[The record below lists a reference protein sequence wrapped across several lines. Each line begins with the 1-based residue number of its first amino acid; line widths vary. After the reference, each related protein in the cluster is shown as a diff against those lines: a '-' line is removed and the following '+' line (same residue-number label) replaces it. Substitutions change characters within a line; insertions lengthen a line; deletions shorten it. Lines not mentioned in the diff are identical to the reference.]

1 MRKAK
6 SKSGFSM
13 MEVVIALAVI
23 TVVTLASLTTIM
35 ASISARVK
43 IVNRSEAQ
51 NFAQNVWECFKV
63 SDSVDSFEENVKFAE
78 GVDLNDLDTENEK
91 IGVYNYNVGNQFTVS
106 ITVDFTTSSIDN
118 DKTVNIKIDVIDN
131 KNEEIVSFDYDKY
144 VSQEGGA

>member
-23 TVVTLASLTTIM
+23 TVVTLASLTTVM

-63 SDSVDSFEENVKFAE
+63 SDNIAELETNVKFAE
-78 GVDLNDLDTENEK
+78 GEEVALTPNGTDEFGNS
-91 IGVYNYNVGNQFTVS
+91 IYNYTSDKNNFTAT
-106 ITVDFTTSSIDN
+106 ITVDFESGEFY
-118 DKTVNIKIDVIDN
+118 IDVIDN
-131 KNEEIVSFDYDKY
+131 KDETIVSFSYLK
-144 VSQEGGA
+144 EGEA

>member
-1 MRKAK
+1 
-6 SKSGFSM
+6 M

-23 TVVTLASLTTIM
+23 TVVTLASLTTVM

-63 SDSVDSFEENVKFAE
+63 SENKDDFIENVKF
-78 GVDLNDLDTENEK
+78 VLNIDKEEESPFEESEADGKT
-91 IGVYNYNVGNQFTVS
+91 VYKYTSDKNNFTAT
-106 ITVDFTTSSIDN
+106 ITVDFATGELY
-118 DKTVNIKIDVIDN
+118 IKIDDN
-131 KNEEIVSFDYDKY
+131 KGEEIVSFDYDKY